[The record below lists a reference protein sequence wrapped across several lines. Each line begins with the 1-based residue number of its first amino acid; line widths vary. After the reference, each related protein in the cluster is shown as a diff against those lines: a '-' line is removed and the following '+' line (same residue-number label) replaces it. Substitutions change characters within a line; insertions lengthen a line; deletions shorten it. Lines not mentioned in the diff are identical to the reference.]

1 MSGLARLGLGV
12 IWSLCVGAASAAP
25 AEIEGYRLDAYQA
38 AVPETLRGQP
48 ALTVAQA
55 RAQYDQNVLFIDVL
69 PHAPRPEG
77 LAPGSIWLDKP
88 HVTIKGAHWL
98 PEVGR
103 GEMSIE
109 TESYFKGALKRL
121 TGGDLSRR
129 MGQHVDE
136 QSVFLEQ
143 RAGLRQRQRGLTAQG
158 LWNRRLISVEPIPLD
173 FSGRRAGR
181 RDAKAPDDADA
192 EARQPSHSVSPALP
206 RRSGASAAA
215 STGTSGTP

>member
-1 MSGLARLGLGV
+1 MRRLARLGVCVVWSLGV
-12 IWSLCVGAASAAP
+12 ASAGASP

-38 AVPETLRGQP
+38 PVPETLRGQP
-48 ALTVAQA
+48 ALTLAQA
-55 RAQYDQNVLFIDVL
+55 RALFEENALFVDVL

-129 MGQHVDE
+129 MVFFCKRACWMSWNAAKRAQSYGYTGVLWFADGIEAWREDE
-136 QSVFLEQ
+136 GPTET
-143 RAGLRQRQRGLTAQG
+143 LT
-158 LWNRRLISVEPIPLD
+158 
-173 FSGRRAGR
+173 
-181 RDAKAPDDADA
+181 PD
-192 EARQPSHSVSPALP
+192 P
-206 RRSGASAAA
+206 
-215 STGTSGTP
+215 